1 MDPVVRLELLRSF
14 PKVSN
19 DFLARSLTSIGPVSE
34 YLSQLSLT
42 DHHVHG
48 VIRKDPSPE
57 SFANMITESDRTPPS
72 LESALNSQVG
82 FAVRRWAAPVIGA
95 ATTASAE
102 EYFKYRIE
110 LGNDLVNEKLLK
122 AANISHYFIETGLR
136 GEEIYDVA
144 GMRSITGA
152 AVSEIIRIETIAESL
167 ARRGTSAQSFASD
180 FVADLSK
187 AAEGAIGLKSI
198 VAYRIGLDF
207 DPARP
212 TLQEVERAAGIWLKE
227 VESTGVARVTDP
239 VLLRFLIWSGADLKL
254 PFQFHIGYGDPDL
267 NLHKCDP
274 LLMTDL
280 IRAFETLDI
289 PVFLLHTYPYQRHAG
304 YLAQMFNNVYLDVGL
319 AINYTGARSGAIIA
333 ESLELAPFHKI
344 LFSSDAWGLPELTLL
359 GAHLFRRGLG
369 RVLDTFVR
377 EDEWNLSDAIKVAT
391 AIGRDNALEAY
402 RI

>member
-1 MDPVVRLELLRSF
+1 MSNF
-14 PKVSN
+14 PDTRN
-19 DFLARSLTSIGPVSE
+19 DFLADSLKSIGPVSE
-34 YLSQLSLT
+34 YLSQLALV

-48 VIRKDPSPE
+48 VIRENPSAE
-57 SFANMITESDRTPPS
+57 SFANMMTESDRTPRS
-72 LESALNSQVG
+72 LDVAFNSQVG

-95 ATTASAE
+95 PATASPG
-102 EYFKYRIE
+102 EYFKYRLE
-110 LGNDLVNEKLLK
+110 LGNDLVNQKLLK
-122 AANISHYFIETGLR
+122 AANISHFFIETGLR
-136 GEEIYDVA
+136 GNEIYDVS

-152 AVSEIIRIETIAESL
+152 TVSEIIRIETIAESL
-167 ARRGTSAQSFASD
+167 ARRGTSALGFAAD
-180 FVADLSK
+180 FVADLT
-187 AAEGAIGLKSI
+187 AAAAGAIGLKSI

-207 DPARP
+207 DPSRP
-212 TLQEVERAAGIWLKE
+212 TLQEVEHAAGKWLKE
-227 VESTGVARVTDP
+227 VELTGVARVSDP

-280 IRAFETLDI
+280 IRAFEALDI
-289 PVFLLHTYPYQRHAG
+289 PIFLLHTYPYQRNAG

-344 LFSSDAWGLPELTLL
+344 LFSSDAWGLPELTFL

-369 RVLDTFVR
+369 RVLDSFVR
-377 EDEWNLSDAIKVAT
+377 EDEWTLSDAIKVAT
-391 AIGRDNALEAY
+391 AIGHDNALAAY
-402 RI
+402 RL